1 MTSSVASNTT
11 VIEAGKS
18 RITES
23 EILVARMELSLG
35 WHSFIL
41 CRVALVKSV
50 WA

>member
-1 MTSSVASNTT
+1 MTSNVSSNTT

-23 EILVARMELSLG
+23 EILIARMVLSLG
-35 WHSFIL
+35 WHGFIL

-50 WA
+50 